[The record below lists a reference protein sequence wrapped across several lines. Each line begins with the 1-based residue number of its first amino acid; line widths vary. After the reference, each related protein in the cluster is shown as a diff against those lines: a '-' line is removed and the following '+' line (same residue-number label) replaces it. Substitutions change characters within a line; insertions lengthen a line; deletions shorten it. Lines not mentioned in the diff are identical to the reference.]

1 MKKIFLLLLFL
12 AFISNLFA
20 KDEIMQA
27 MRDEMD
33 RSMRNLKIE
42 NLKIPYFIE
51 YKLEYSTNINV
62 QAVLGNTTDLQTAP
76 IARLTVN
83 VKVGDYQFD
92 NSNYIDF
99 GLNLFGSSDD
109 EEQFMNRRLP
119 IELSYHN
126 LRKNLWLATDA
137 AYKRSAEIFTKKETS
152 LKNKI
157 RRDTTPDFL
166 KTPSYKS
173 IDTNYLVKFDINKL
187 EEIAKKVSYV
197 FRNYN
202 NIDVSRTTVEGID
215 EFVYYI
221 NSEGTEYI
229 KRNTQCGVEVIA
241 ATQSTDGMLVFD
253 FFSSYSRT
261 PEKLPSL
268 DSLINGAKLVAQNVS
283 QLKQAST
290 IDEAYN
296 GPILF
301 TEQAS
306 AELVAQIF
314 APNLVAQRKPIMD
327 GGFFT
332 DDVQFSLFQNKIGGR
347 VLPEFISVWAKPNLS
362 DYKGTQLFGYYKID
376 DDGIPAQDVLL
387 VENGYLKS
395 LMSSRVPTR
404 RVKQSN
410 GHNRGGSAMISN
422 LILSANKNQLSYNEL
437 KSKLIKLIK
446 ARELPY
452 GIIVKKIQN
461 LNILYT
467 GLYGLT
473 FGNIDIPRGGN
484 KLLITLA
491 YKVFPD
497 GKEELIRGTFVNNIS
512 AQSFKDIIF
521 VGKNQFVY
529 NYLANSVANPF
540 MTGGKSYLPAS
551 ITTFDILL
559 EDGEIKSS
567 DDDFKKPPILS
578 KPVVLN

>member
-1 MKKIFLLLLFL
+1 MKKIFLLVVFGILV
-12 AFISNLFA
+12 SNLYA

-27 MRDEMD
+27 LRDEMN
-33 RSMRNLKIE
+33 RSMKQLKIE
-42 NLKIPYFIE
+42 NLQKPYFIE
-51 YKLEYSTNINV
+51 YKLEYSTNFNV
-62 QAVLGNTTDLQTAP
+62 QAVLGNTTDLKALP
-76 IARLTVN
+76 VARLTVS

-99 GLNLFGSSDD
+99 GLNLFGSGDD
-109 EEQFMNRRLP
+109 EEQFINRRIP
-119 IELSYHN
+119 TELDYYN
-126 LRKNLWLATDA
+126 LRKHLWLATDA
-137 AYKRSAEIFTKKETS
+137 AYKRSAEIYTKKETS

-157 RRDTTPDFL
+157 RRDTTPDFI
-166 KTPSYKS
+166 KTPPYKS
-173 IDTNYLVKFDINKL
+173 IDTNYLVNIDINKL
-187 EEIAKKVSYV
+187 EEIAKKVSSV
-197 FRNYN
+197 FRSYE
-202 NIDVSRTTVEGID
+202 NIDISKTTVEGID

-229 KRNTQCGVEVIA
+229 KRNSQCGVEVIA
-241 ATQSTDGMLVFD
+241 ATQCVDGMLVFD

-261 PEKLPSL
+261 PEKLPTL
-268 DSLINGAKLVAQNVS
+268 DSLIKGADLVAKNVA
-283 QLKQAST
+283 QLKNAST
-290 IDEAYN
+290 IDESYN

-306 AELVAQIF
+306 AELFAQIF
-314 APNLVAQRKPIMD
+314 VPNLVAQRKPMMD

-332 DDVQFSLFQNKIGGR
+332 DDDKFSVFQNKIGGR

-362 DYKGTQLFGYYKID
+362 DYKNTQLFGYYKVD
-376 DDGIPAQDVLL
+376 DEGIQAQDLLL
-387 VENGYLKS
+387 VENGYLKN

-410 GHNRGGSAMISN
+410 GHNRGGSAMFSN
-422 LILSANKNQLSYNEL
+422 IILSANKNQLSYNEL
-437 KSKLIKLIK
+437 KSKLIKLVK

-452 GIIVKKIQN
+452 GIIVKKVQN
-461 LNILYT
+461 INILYT

-484 KLLITLA
+484 KLLITQA
-491 YKVFPD
+491 YKLYPD
-497 GKEELIRGTFVNNIS
+497 GKEELVRGTFVNNIS
-512 AQSFKDIIF
+512 TQSFKDIIY

-529 NYLANSVANPF
+529 NFLASAVANPF

-551 ITTFDILL
+551 IVSFDLLL

>member
-1 MKKIFLLLLFL
+1 MKKFFLIVLLF
-12 AFISNLFA
+12 AFFSNLSA

-33 RSMRNLKIE
+33 RSMKNLKIE
-42 NLKIPYFIE
+42 NLKTPYFIE

-62 QAVLGNTTDLQTAP
+62 QAVLGNTTDINNAP

-99 GLNLFGSSDD
+99 GLNLFGSGDD
-109 EEQFMNRRLP
+109 EEQFMNRRIP

-126 LRKNLWLATDA
+126 LRKHLWLATDA

-166 KTPSYKS
+166 KTPPYKS
-173 IDTNYLVKFDINKL
+173 IDTNYQVKFDIKKL

-197 FRNYN
+197 FREYH

-215 EFVYYI
+215 EFIYYI

-241 ATQSTDGMLVFD
+241 ATQSSDGMLVFD
-253 FFSSYSRT
+253 FFSAYSRT
-261 PEKLPSL
+261 PDKLHSL
-268 DSLINGAKLVAQNVS
+268 DSLINGAKIVAQNVT
-283 QLKQAST
+283 QLKNAST

-306 AELVAQIF
+306 AELIAQIF
-314 APNLVAQRKPIMD
+314 APNLVAQRKPLMD

-332 DDVQFSLFQNKIGGR
+332 DDDRFSAFQNKIGGR
-347 VLPEFISVWAKPNLS
+347 VLPEFISVWAKPNLP
-362 DYKGTQLFGYYKID
+362 DYKNSQLFGYYKID
-376 DDGIPAQDVLL
+376 DEGIPAQDVLL
-387 VENGYLKS
+387 VENGYLKN
-395 LMSSRVPTR
+395 LLSSRVPTR

-410 GHNRGGSAMISN
+410 GHNRGGSAMFSN
-422 LILSANKNQLSYNEL
+422 IILSANKNQLSYNEL
-437 KSKLIKLIK
+437 KNKLIKLVK

-461 LNILYT
+461 INILYT
-467 GLYGLT
+467 GLYALT
-473 FGNIDIPRGGN
+473 FGNMDIPRGGN
-484 KLLITLA
+484 KLLITQA
-491 YKVFPD
+491 YKLYPD
-497 GKEELIRGTFVNNIS
+497 GREEPLRGTFVNNIS
-512 AQSFKDIIF
+512 TQSFKDIIF
-521 VGKNQFVY
+521 VGKNQYVY
-529 NYLANSVANPF
+529 NFLASAVANPF

-551 ITTFDILL
+551 VVTFDLLL

-578 KPVVLN
+578 KPVVLK

>member
-1 MKKIFLLLLFL
+1 MKKIFLLVVFGIL
-12 AFISNLFA
+12 ISDLYA

-27 MRDEMD
+27 LRDEMN
-33 RSMRNLKIE
+33 RSMKQLKIE
-42 NLKIPYFIE
+42 NLQKPYFIE
-51 YKLEYSTNINV
+51 YKLEYSTNFNV
-62 QAVLGNTTDLQTAP
+62 QAVLGNTTDLKALP
-76 IARLTVN
+76 VARLTVN

-99 GLNLFGSSDD
+99 GLNLFGSGDD
-109 EEQFMNRRLP
+109 EEQFMNRRIP
-119 IELSYHN
+119 TELDYYN
-126 LRKNLWLATDA
+126 LRKHLWLATDA
-137 AYKRSAEIFTKKETS
+137 AYKRSAEIYTKKETS

-157 RRDTTPDFL
+157 RRDTTPDFI
-166 KTPSYKS
+166 KTPPYKS
-173 IDTNYLVKFDINKL
+173 IDTNYLVNIDINKL
-187 EEIAKKVSYV
+187 EEIAKKVSSV
-197 FRNYN
+197 FRSYE
-202 NIDVSRTTVEGID
+202 NIDVSKTTVEGID

-229 KRNTQCGVEVIA
+229 KRNSQCGVEVIA
-241 ATQSTDGMLVFD
+241 ATQCVDGMLVFD

-261 PEKLPSL
+261 PEKLPTL
-268 DSLINGAKLVAQNVS
+268 DSLINGANLVAKNVS
-283 QLKQAST
+283 QLKNAST
-290 IDEAYN
+290 IDESYN

-306 AELVAQIF
+306 AELFAQIF
-314 APNLVAQRKPIMD
+314 VPNLVAQRKPMMD

-332 DDVQFSLFQNKIGGR
+332 DDDKFSVFQNKIGGR

-362 DYKGTQLFGYYKID
+362 DYKNTQLFGYYKID
-376 DDGIPAQDVLL
+376 DEGIQAQDLLL
-387 VENGYLKS
+387 VENGYLKN

-410 GHNRGGSAMISN
+410 GHNRGGSAMFSN
-422 LILSANKNQLSYNEL
+422 IILSANKNQLSFNEL
-437 KSKLIKLIK
+437 KSKLIKLVK

-452 GIIVKKIQN
+452 GIIVKKVQN
-461 LNILYT
+461 INILYT

-484 KLLITLA
+484 KLLITQA
-491 YKVFPD
+491 YKLYPD
-497 GKEELIRGTFVNNIS
+497 GKEELVRGAFVNNIS
-512 AQSFKDIIF
+512 TQSFKDIIY

-529 NYLANSVANPF
+529 NFLASAVVNPF

-551 ITTFDILL
+551 IVSFDLLL

>member
-1 MKKIFLLLLFL
+1 MKKVFLLVVFWLL
-12 AFISNLFA
+12 ISDLYA

-27 MRDEMD
+27 MRDEIN
-33 RSMRNLKIE
+33 RSMKQLKIE
-42 NLKIPYFIE
+42 NLQKPYFIE
-51 YKLEYSTNINV
+51 YKLEYSKNVNV
-62 QAVLGNTTDLQTAP
+62 QAVLGHTTDLKALP
-76 IARLTVN
+76 VARLTVN
-83 VKVGDYQFD
+83 VKVGNYEFD

-99 GLNLFGSSDD
+99 GLNLFGSGDD
-109 EEQFMNRRLP
+109 EEQYINRRIP
-119 IELSYHN
+119 TELDYYN
-126 LRKNLWLATDA
+126 LRKHLWLATDA
-137 AYKRSAEIFTKKETS
+137 AYKRSAEIYTKKETS

-157 RRDTTPDFL
+157 RRDTTPDFI
-166 KTPSYKS
+166 KTPPYKS
-173 IDTNYLVKFDINKL
+173 VDTNYLVNIDINKL
-187 EEIAKKVSYV
+187 EEIAKKVSSV
-197 FRNYN
+197 FRNYE
-202 NIDVSRTTVEGID
+202 NIDVSKATVEGID

-229 KRNTQCGVEVIA
+229 KRNSQCGVEVIA
-241 ATQSTDGMLVFD
+241 ATQCVDGMLVFD

-261 PEKLPSL
+261 PEKLPTL
-268 DSLINGAKLVAQNVS
+268 DSLINGANLVAKNVS
-283 QLKQAST
+283 QLKNASI
-290 IDEAYN
+290 IDESYN

-306 AELVAQIF
+306 AELFAQIF
-314 APNLVAQRKPIMD
+314 VPNLVAQRKPMMD

-332 DDVQFSLFQNKIGGR
+332 DDDKFAAFQNKIGGR

-362 DYKGTQLFGYYKID
+362 DYKNTQLFGYYKID
-376 DDGIPAQDVLL
+376 DEGIQAQDLLL
-387 VENGYLKS
+387 VENGYLKN

-410 GHNRGGSAMISN
+410 GHNRGGSAMFSN
-422 LILSANKNQLSYNEL
+422 IILSANKNQLSYNEL
-437 KSKLIKLIK
+437 KSKLIKLVK

-452 GIIVKKIQN
+452 GIIVRRVQN
-461 LNILYT
+461 INILYT

-484 KLLITLA
+484 KLLITQA
-491 YKVFPD
+491 YKLYPD
-497 GKEELIRGTFVNNIS
+497 GKEELVRGTFVNNIS
-512 AQSFKDIIF
+512 TQSFKDIIY

-529 NYLANSVANPF
+529 NFLASSVANPF

-551 ITTFDILL
+551 IVSFDLLL

-567 DDDFKKPPILS
+567 DDDFKRPPILS

>member
-1 MKKIFLLLLFL
+1 MRKIFLLVIFGV
-12 AFISNLFA
+12 FISNSYA

-27 MRDEMD
+27 LRDEMN
-33 RSMRNLKIE
+33 RSMKQLKIE
-42 NLKIPYFIE
+42 NLQEPYFIE
-51 YKLEYSTNINV
+51 YKLEYSTNVNV
-62 QAVLGNTTDLQTAP
+62 QAVLGNTTDLKASP
-76 IARLTVN
+76 VARLTVN
-83 VKVGDYQFD
+83 VKVGDYKFD

-99 GLNLFGSSDD
+99 GLNLFGSGDD
-109 EEQFMNRRLP
+109 EEQFINRRIP
-119 IELSYHN
+119 IELDYYN
-126 LRKNLWLATDA
+126 LRKHLWLATDA
-137 AYKRSAEIFTKKETS
+137 AYKRSVEIYTKKETS

-157 RRDTTPDFL
+157 RRDTTPDFI
-166 KTPSYKS
+166 KTPPYKF
-173 IDTNYLVKFDINKL
+173 IDTNYLFNIDIKQF
-187 EEIAKKVSYV
+187 EEIAKKVSSV
-197 FRNYN
+197 FRNHE
-202 NIDVSRTTVEGID
+202 NIDVSKTTVEGID

-241 ATQSTDGMLVFD
+241 ATQCADGMLVYD

-261 PEKLPSL
+261 PEKLPTL
-268 DSLINGAKLVAQNVS
+268 DSLINGAKIVAQNVS
-283 QLKQAST
+283 QLKNAST
-290 IDEAYN
+290 IDESYN

-301 TEQAS
+301 IGQAS
-306 AELVAQIF
+306 AELFAQIF
-314 APNLVAQRKPIMD
+314 VPNLVAQRKPIMD

-332 DDVQFSLFQNKIGGR
+332 DDDKFSVFQNKIGGR

-362 DYKGTQLFGYYKID
+362 DYKNTQLFGYYKID
-376 DDGIPAQDVLL
+376 DEGIQAQDLLL
-387 VENGYLKS
+387 VENGYLKN

-410 GHNRGGSAMISN
+410 GHNRGGSAMFSN
-422 LILSANKNQLSYNEL
+422 IILSANKNQLSFNEL
-437 KSKLIKLIK
+437 KSKLIKLVK

-452 GIIVKKIQN
+452 GIIVKKVQN
-461 LNILYT
+461 INILYT

-484 KLLITLA
+484 KLLITQA
-491 YKVFPD
+491 YKLYPD
-497 GKEELIRGTFVNNIS
+497 GKEELVRGAFVNNIS
-512 AQSFKDIIF
+512 TQSFKDIIY

-529 NYLANSVANPF
+529 NFLASAVVNPF

-551 ITTFDILL
+551 IVSFDLLL